1 MKRLIS
7 ESIWSLGNRLFGRNL
22 KRILLCNKIFFVT
35 LPRKILIVMKIKE
48 QYKVREMAGEH
59 VIIMQ
64 GKHGSDLTK
73 IISLNESALYLWN
86 ELQGKEFDTEVV
98 ANMIVERYGID
109 KGVATTD
116 AERWIEKLRECNIA
130 E

>member
-1 MKRLIS
+1 M
-7 ESIWSLGNRLFGRNL
+7 
-22 KRILLCNKIFFVT
+22 
-35 LPRKILIVMKIKE
+35 PRKIFITMKIKE

-98 ANMIVERYGID
+98 ANLIVERYGIE

>member
-1 MKRLIS
+1 M
-7 ESIWSLGNRLFGRNL
+7 
-22 KRILLCNKIFFVT
+22 
-35 LPRKILIVMKIKE
+35 PRKILITMKIKE

-86 ELQGKEFDTEVV
+86 ELQGKEFDTEAV
-98 ANMIVERYGID
+98 AKLIVERYGID
-109 KGVATTD
+109 MSVATTD

>member
-1 MKRLIS
+1 MLCCVTFHTTNIRIKI
-7 ESIWSLGNRLFGRNL
+7 G
-22 KRILLCNKIFFVT
+22 ILLRNKKKSLP
-35 LPRKILIVMKIKE
+35 LPRKNLITMKIKE

-73 IISLNESALYLWN
+73 IISLNESALYPWN

>member
-1 MKRLIS
+1 
-7 ESIWSLGNRLFGRNL
+7 
-22 KRILLCNKIFFVT
+22 
-35 LPRKILIVMKIKE
+35 MKIKE
-48 QYKVREMAGEH
+48 QYKVREMAGEN

-73 IISLNESALYLWN
+73 IISLNQSALYLWN
-86 ELQGKEFDTEVV
+86 ELQGREFDIETV
-98 ANMIVERYGID
+98 ANLIVEQYGID
-109 KGVATTD
+109 KSVATTD

>member
-1 MKRLIS
+1 MR
-7 ESIWSLGNRLFGRNL
+7 RN
-22 KRILLCNKIFFVT
+22 
-35 LPRKILIVMKIKE
+35 ILINMKIKE
-48 QYKVREMAGEH
+48 QYKVREMAGEN

-73 IISLNESALYLWN
+73 IISLNQSALYLWN
-86 ELQGKEFDTEVV
+86 ELQGREFDVETV
-98 ANMIVERYGID
+98 ANLIVEQYGID
-109 KGVATTD
+109 KSIATTD

>member
-1 MKRLIS
+1 
-7 ESIWSLGNRLFGRNL
+7 
-22 KRILLCNKIFFVT
+22 
-35 LPRKILIVMKIKE
+35 MKIKE

-59 VIIMQ
+59 VINMQ

-73 IISLNESALYLWN
+73 IISLNQSALYLWN

-98 ANMIVERYGID
+98 ADMLVERYGID

-116 AERWIEKLRECNIA
+116 AERWIERLRECNIT

>member
-1 MKRLIS
+1 
-7 ESIWSLGNRLFGRNL
+7 
-22 KRILLCNKIFFVT
+22 
-35 LPRKILIVMKIKE
+35 MKIKE

-73 IISLNESALYLWN
+73 IISLNTSALYLWN
-86 ELQGKEFDTEVV
+86 ELQGKEFDTEMV
-98 ANMIVERYGID
+98 ANMLVEPYGIE
-109 KGVATTD
+109 KSLATTD

>member
-1 MKRLIS
+1 
-7 ESIWSLGNRLFGRNL
+7 
-22 KRILLCNKIFFVT
+22 
-35 LPRKILIVMKIKE
+35 MKIKE

-73 IISLNESALYLWN
+73 IISLNQSALYLWN
-86 ELQGKEFDTEVV
+86 ELQGKEFDTEIVV
-98 ANMIVERYGID
+98 DMLVERYGID

-116 AERWIEKLRECNIA
+116 AERWIERLRECNIA

>member
-1 MKRLIS
+1 M
-7 ESIWSLGNRLFGRNL
+7 
-22 KRILLCNKIFFVT
+22 
-35 LPRKILIVMKIKE
+35 PRKILIIMKIKE
-48 QYKVREMAGEH
+48 QHKVREMAGEH

-86 ELQGKEFDTEVV
+86 ELQGKEFDTEIV
-98 ANMIVERYGID
+98 ANLIVERYGID

-116 AERWIEKLRECNIA
+116 AECWIERLRECNIA

>member
-1 MKRLIS
+1 MLCCVTFHTTNIRIKIGILLRNKKK
-7 ESIWSLGNRLFGRNL
+7 SLPLQRNL
-22 KRILLCNKIFFVT
+22 
-35 LPRKILIVMKIKE
+35 LITMKLKE

-73 IISLNESALYLWN
+73 IISLNESALYLWG
-86 ELQGKEFDTEVV
+86 ELSGKEFSVESV
-98 ANMIVERYGID
+98 AELLVERYGID
-109 KGVATTD
+109 NELAIKD
-116 AERWIEKLRECNIA
+116 AKHWIDKLVECKVI

>member
-1 MKRLIS
+1 
-7 ESIWSLGNRLFGRNL
+7 
-22 KRILLCNKIFFVT
+22 
-35 LPRKILIVMKIKE
+35 
-48 QYKVREMAGEH
+48 
-59 VIIMQ
+59 MQ

-86 ELQGKEFDTEVV
+86 ELQGKEFDAEVV

>member
-1 MKRLIS
+1 
-7 ESIWSLGNRLFGRNL
+7 
-22 KRILLCNKIFFVT
+22 
-35 LPRKILIVMKIKE
+35 MKIKE

-73 IISLNESALYLWN
+73 IISLNQSALYLWN

-98 ANMIVERYGID
+98 ADMLVERYGID

-116 AERWIEKLRECNIA
+116 AERWIERLRECNIS

>member
-1 MKRLIS
+1 
-7 ESIWSLGNRLFGRNL
+7 
-22 KRILLCNKIFFVT
+22 
-35 LPRKILIVMKIKE
+35 MKIKE

-73 IISLNESALYLWN
+73 IISLNQSAIYLWN

-98 ANMIVERYGID
+98 ADMLVERYGID

-116 AERWIEKLRECNIA
+116 AERWIERLRECNIA

>member
-7 ESIWSLGNRLFGRNL
+7 ESIWSLGNRGLRDFLGE
-22 KRILLCNKIFFVT
+22 ILLCNKIFFVT
-35 LPRKILIVMKIKE
+35 LRRNILIIMKIKE

-73 IISLNESALYLWN
+73 IISLNQSALYLWN
-86 ELQGKEFDTEVV
+86 ELQGKEFDTEMV
-98 ANMIVERYGID
+98 ADMLVEHYGIE
-109 KGVATTD
+109 KSVATTD